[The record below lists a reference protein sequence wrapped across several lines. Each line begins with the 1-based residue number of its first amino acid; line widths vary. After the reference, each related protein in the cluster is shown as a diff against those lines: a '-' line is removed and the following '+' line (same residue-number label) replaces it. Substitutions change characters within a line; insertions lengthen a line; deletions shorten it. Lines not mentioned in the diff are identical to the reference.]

1 MRLQFCMKN
10 ALPFAVMIML
20 ECGDVCAMTLGKA
33 ALNIGMN
40 NLVFVVYYNA
50 LGTLILLPFFIFHRL
65 RICLAQ
71 ICGYTGIN
79 YSSPTLASAMGN
91 LLPAFTFL
99 LAIIFRMEKFDLR
112 RPSSQ
117 AKSVGTIVA
126 VSGAF
131 VMILYRGPLIT
142 TSASNLHHRLL
153 LSQQQSNWVLGGL
166 VLGTA
171 CFVTSIW
178 SIAQAATVKEY
189 PDEMT
194 VVFFYCFFG
203 SIQCAIFTLIAERN
217 PTAWTLQ
224 PGIEMIAVVFSA
236 IHSTVFRSV
245 ALTWCLH
252 KKGPVYVAM
261 FKPTQ
266 MVIAVVF
273 GLIFLGDAL
282 YLGSVIGGTI
292 IAFGF
297 YTMMWGKAK
306 EEDNPPLLMAS
317 SPSNL
322 PHRLLLSQQQPN
334 WVLGGF
340 FLGVS
345 CISSSIWNIA
355 QAIHGTV
362 FQKTALTWCRHKKGP
377 VFVAMFKPTIMVI
390 AVVFELIFL
399 SNAL

>member
-10 ALPFAVMIML
+10 ALPFVVMIML

-65 RICLAQ
+65 RICLVQ

-126 VSGAF
+126 VSGAL

-178 SIAQAATVKEY
+178 SIAQAATVKDY

-203 SIQCAIFTLIAERN
+203 SVQCAIFTLIAERN

-224 PGIEMIAVVFSA
+224 PGIEMIAVVFSKPKLSVSKLSGKLKA
-236 IHSTVFRSV
+236 DFHCCLQYIVTVFRSV

-266 MVIAVVF
+266 MVIAVGF

-306 EEDNPPLLMAS
+306 EEDNVCITLESSTPNTPLLQ
-317 SPSNL
+317 NNVG
-322 PHRLLLSQQQPN
+322 QE
-334 WVLGGF
+334 
-340 FLGVS
+340 
-345 CISSSIWNIA
+345 
-355 QAIHGTV
+355 
-362 FQKTALTWCRHKKGP
+362 K
-377 VFVAMFKPTIMVI
+377 
-390 AVVFELIFL
+390 
-399 SNAL
+399 

>member
-65 RICLAQ
+65 RSQQPPLSFSLLCRFSLLGLLGICLVQ

-79 YSSPTLASAMGN
+79 YSSPALASAMGN

-112 RPSSQ
+112 RLSSQ
-117 AKSVGTIVA
+117 VKSVGTIVA

-203 SIQCAIFTLIAERN
+203 SVQCAIFTLIAERN

-236 IHSTVFRSV
+236 IHSTVFRSA

-306 EEDNPPLLMAS
+306 EEDNVCTTLESSTPNTPLLQ
-317 SPSNL
+317 NNVG
-322 PHRLLLSQQQPN
+322 QE
-334 WVLGGF
+334 
-340 FLGVS
+340 
-345 CISSSIWNIA
+345 
-355 QAIHGTV
+355 
-362 FQKTALTWCRHKKGP
+362 K
-377 VFVAMFKPTIMVI
+377 
-390 AVVFELIFL
+390 
-399 SNAL
+399 